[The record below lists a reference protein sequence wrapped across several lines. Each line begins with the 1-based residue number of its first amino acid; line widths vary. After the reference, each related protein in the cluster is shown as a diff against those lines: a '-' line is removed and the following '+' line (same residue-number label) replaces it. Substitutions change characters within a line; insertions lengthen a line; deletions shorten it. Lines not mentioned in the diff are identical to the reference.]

1 MRSSQHRS
9 TSAQIA
15 SAFVSPEA
23 IAPQIDAQNGTH
35 GSHPVAA
42 HAAPHAPPA
51 PAAINPLTASS
62 QIEHTELASSS
73 TSAFA
78 LAAVGHS
85 PTSLCA
91 QFERLESETH
101 LSSAD
106 GGEHADSIEP
116 TSWHAL
122 SISHQ

>member
-1 MRSSQHRS
+1 MTGDQSNLEELFAHINVRSSQHRS

-51 PAAINPLTASS
+51 PAAISPLTASS
-62 QIEHTELASSS
+62 QIEHTE
-73 TSAFA
+73 FA
-78 LAAVGHS
+78 LSTVHR
-85 PTSLCA
+85 PT
-91 QFERLESETH
+91 RT
-101 LSSAD
+101 
-106 GGEHADSIEP
+106 
-116 TSWHAL
+116 
-122 SISHQ
+122 

>member
-42 HAAPHAPPA
+42 PASPHAIRVWAAPDGPSWRAYAP
-51 PAAINPLTASS
+51 TF
-62 QIEHTELASSS
+62 EEL
-73 TSAFA
+73 
-78 LAAVGHS
+78 H
-85 PTSLCA
+85 
-91 QFERLESETH
+91 
-101 LSSAD
+101 
-106 GGEHADSIEP
+106 
-116 TSWHAL
+116 
-122 SISHQ
+122 